1 MIFLSCFLVCFPLQA
16 EKIGNDLSVEFGNE
30 LVKKYINFDKSRKI
44 IKIKDISLN
53 PEEIE
58 TVDYPITITSGEVID
73 GEGKLFVWSGKGK
86 CNQDEGQS
94 SMFIMAN
101 GSTLKNMYILNAPD
115 GIHIRGSNVTIE
127 NIVNLKV
134 CEDAISTPNTKR
146 KKNITIRNSTFVD
159 CEDKGIH
166 LRNVGD
172 VKIINNKFI
181 NCLRSISI
189 RDGDNIII
197 QKNKAT
203 GICKEFYLK
212 ECGQNW
218 NIKKN
223 NHSCQSFNRI
233 KEPKIKHFKKGLKER
248 FETYDESRRKKVQ
261 ENLRQY
267 GYNNAIDGLWG
278 RNTQRA
284 IIQYIEERGACKIK
298 GPDKKNYP
306 RDALLSI
313 MGYK

>member
-1 MIFLSCFLVCFPLQA
+1 MFCYLVCFPLKA
-16 EKIGNDLSVEFGNE
+16 EKIGSDLSVEFGNE
-30 LVKKYINFDKSRKI
+30 LVKKYITLGKSSETITLKDKV
-44 IKIKDISLN
+44 LN
-53 PEEIE
+53 PKEIK
-58 TVDYPITITSGEVID
+58 TIDYPITVTSGEVFD
-73 GEGKLFVWSGKGK
+73 GEGKLFVWLGKGK
-86 CNQDEGQS
+86 CNQDEGQP

-115 GIHIRGSNVTIE
+115 GIHIKGSNVTIE

-189 RDGDNIII
+189 RDGDDIII

-267 GYNNAIDGLWG
+267 GYNNVIDGLWG
-278 RNTQRA
+278 RSTQRA

-313 MGYK
+313 MSYK

>member
-1 MIFLSCFLVCFPLQA
+1 
-16 EKIGNDLSVEFGNE
+16 
-30 LVKKYINFDKSRKI
+30 
-44 IKIKDISLN
+44 
-53 PEEIE
+53 
-58 TVDYPITITSGEVID
+58 
-73 GEGKLFVWSGKGK
+73 
-86 CNQDEGQS
+86 
-94 SMFIMAN
+94 
-101 GSTLKNMYILNAPD
+101 
-115 GIHIRGSNVTIE
+115 
-127 NIVNLKV
+127 
-134 CEDAISTPNTKR
+134 TKR